1 MCDRS
6 ALGVD
11 TGGLVELF
19 GQIVLDADL
28 ADGAST
34 VEDVQERCGA
44 ATRCGGCR
52 PAIEMLVATAV
63 EPVGALA

>member
-1 MCDRS
+1 MALICHCHLISDRRVI
-6 ALGVD
+6 A
-11 TGGLVELF
+11 E
-19 GQIVLDADL
+19 L
-28 ADGAST
+28 ADGAGT